1 MKNAAIPKVLVHC
14 PIFAARAFRSGAKSC
29 KLMGVR
35 CPAAPS
41 GKCCAT
47 WSVSAL
53 FVRTSGD
60 AMGIL

>member
-1 MKNAAIPKVLVHC
+1 MKTPRCPKVLMLYH
-14 PIFAARAFRSGAKSC
+14 FAADSFWSGAKSC

-35 CPAAPS
+35 RPAAPL
-41 GKCCAT
+41 GKCRAT

-53 FVRTSGD
+53 FVRTSDD

>member
-35 CPAAPS
+35 RPATPLR
-41 GKCCAT
+41 CCAT

-53 FVRTSGD
+53 FVRTSCD